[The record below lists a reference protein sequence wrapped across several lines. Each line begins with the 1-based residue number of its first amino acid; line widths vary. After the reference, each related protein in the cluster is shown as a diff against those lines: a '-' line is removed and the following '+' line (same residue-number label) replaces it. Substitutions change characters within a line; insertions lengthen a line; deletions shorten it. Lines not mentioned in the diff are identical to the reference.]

1 GDCAQPSFSLREL
14 MQPGQRWQAL
24 RRVFAGRAAAAVSR
38 NPADALNLWHEH
50 VYQSSPHAVWLRV
63 GAAMV
68 TFIIV
73 SLSLTYVLG
82 YPHVP
87 YRGTLALVIDRAL
100 LMICVPLTLLLLF
113 RASDAIRLCDK
124 FAAWL
129 SRPDRTAWPQDTRDQ
144 YSRALGLTTAMR
156 GEYLDY
162 WIDIQFVARWTKA
175 IGRIIYCPGVLLAL
189 LIVARSSFFDNWDT
203 PVALVL
209 TFALVGAY
217 IVAAMW

>member
-1 GDCAQPSFSLREL
+1 
-14 MQPGQRWQAL
+14 
-24 RRVFAGRAAAAVSR
+24 
-38 NPADALNLWHEH
+38 
-50 VYQSSPHAVWLRV
+50 
-63 GAAMV
+63 
-68 TFIIV
+68 
-73 SLSLTYVLG
+73 
-82 YPHVP
+82 
-87 YRGTLALVIDRAL
+87 
-100 LMICVPLTLLLLF
+100 MICVPLTLLLLF

-217 IVAAMW
+217 IVAAMWLLWRAAEGSRRAAVANLSAAYLNAKGDPAPDRQNLAAKLEVMLAEAKSLQEGAFRPLTRQPFVTTSLGIFSSASTLTLLEYFLLRH

>member
-1 GDCAQPSFSLREL
+1 
-14 MQPGQRWQAL
+14 
-24 RRVFAGRAAAAVSR
+24 
-38 NPADALNLWHEH
+38 
-50 VYQSSPHAVWLRV
+50 
-63 GAAMV
+63 
-68 TFIIV
+68 
-73 SLSLTYVLG
+73 
-82 YPHVP
+82 
-87 YRGTLALVIDRAL
+87 LALVIDRAL

-217 IVAAMW
+217 IVAAMWLLWRAAEGSRRAAVANLSAAYLNAKGDPAPDRQNLAAKLEVMLAEAKSLQEGAFRPLTRQPFVTTSLGIFSSASTLTLLEYFLLRH